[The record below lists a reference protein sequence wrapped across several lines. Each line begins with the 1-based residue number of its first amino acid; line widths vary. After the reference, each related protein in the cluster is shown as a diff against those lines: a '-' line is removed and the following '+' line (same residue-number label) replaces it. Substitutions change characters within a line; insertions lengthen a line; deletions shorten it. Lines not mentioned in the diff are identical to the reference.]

1 MLEYSIRKMLLVP
14 LILIIIVTIVFFSMR
29 FVSGGPAEVVL
40 GDQASE
46 SAIETFNKKWGLN
59 RPLYIQYISYMGN
72 LLRGDLG
79 RSYISGME
87 ITPIIARALPYSISL
102 TICATILSLLIG
114 IPVGLLSALKP
125 NSIIDSISRF
135 MVFIGLSMPDFYFG
149 ILLIILFSLNFNLL
163 PMVGG
168 GQWSEP
174 LSVLIRLIMPS
185 LTLSLASAATI
196 MRITRSSVLDNIKQ
210 DYIRTAYSK
219 GLTVK
224 TVLIKHVLRN
234 ALIPILSVTGINMGL
249 ILGNVIIIEM
259 IFSRPGL
266 GKLLIGSVMDRDFM
280 MIQSTIVIFA
290 IFISLINLTTDLAY
304 AFTNPRV
311 KLN

>member
-1 MLEYSIRKMLLVP
+1 MLEYSIRRILMVP

-46 SAIETFNKKWGLN
+46 SAIETFNKKWGLD
-59 RPLYIQYISYMGN
+59 RPLYVQYFSYMGN

-79 RSYISGME
+79 ESYISGMK
-87 ITPIIARALPYSISL
+87 IAPIIGRALPYSILL
-102 TICATILSLLIG
+102 TISATILSLLIG
-114 IPVGLLSALKP
+114 IPVGVLSALKP
-125 NSIIDSISRF
+125 NSIIDNISRF

-149 ILLIILFSLNFNLL
+149 ILLIMLFSLKLKLL

-168 GQWSEP
+168 GQWNEI
-174 LSVLIRLIMPS
+174 LSVLVRLIMPS

-196 MRITRSSVLDNIKQ
+196 MRITRSSVLDIIKE
-210 DYIRTAYSK
+210 DYVRTAYSK
-219 GLTVK
+219 GLTERI
-224 TVLIKHVLRN
+224 VLKKHVLRN

-249 ILGNVIIIEM
+249 TLGNVIIIE
-259 IFSRPGL
+259 IVFTRPGL
-266 GKLLIGSVMDRDFM
+266 GKLLIGSVMNRDFM

-290 IFISLINLTTDLAY
+290 MFICLINLLTDLAY

>member
-1 MLEYSIRKMLLVP
+1 
-14 LILIIIVTIVFFSMR
+14 
-29 FVSGGPAEVVL
+29 
-40 GDQASE
+40 
-46 SAIETFNKKWGLN
+46 
-59 RPLYIQYISYMGN
+59 MGN

>member
-1 MLEYSIRKMLLVP
+1 MLLVP